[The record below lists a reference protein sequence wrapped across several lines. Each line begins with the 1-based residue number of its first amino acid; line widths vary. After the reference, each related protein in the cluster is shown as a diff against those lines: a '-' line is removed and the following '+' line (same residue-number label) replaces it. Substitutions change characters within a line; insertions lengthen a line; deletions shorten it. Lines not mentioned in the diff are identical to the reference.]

1 MVSAEGERKK
11 KREKKNLESHCS
23 SPVLSIARTIRHPQ
37 AISSPRAGRRNVSPS
52 EEKER
57 GDIRFYIDRYPRRF
71 LRSRLVG
78 STTDNTIS
86 CRSGDDASSVIG
98 VVEVVA
104 DVSRWSRGTDMVL
117 ETT

>member
-37 AISSPRAGRRNVSPS
+37 AISSPRAGRRNVSPC

-57 GDIRFYIDRYPRRF
+57 GDKWGDEKRIG
-71 LRSRLVG
+71 SRKTDSLVG
-78 STTDNTIS
+78 NLIKSLQKLFLLLPKI
-86 CRSGDDASSVIG
+86 GDTY
-98 VVEVVA
+98 
-104 DVSRWSRGTDMVL
+104 R
-117 ETT
+117 